1 VNDVRPFRIE
11 VPDAELDELRARLAA
26 TRWPDELP
34 DGGWGDGI
42 DPATMRSLVTRWRE
56 GFDWRAQ
63 EADLNRHPQVV
74 TEIDG
79 ARVHAIDAR
88 STRAEADAAPTVLLL
103 HGWPSTVAEFRR
115 VVAPLTDPADG
126 AGPACHVVVPSL
138 PGFGFSGPT
147 PERGWGT
154 NRMARALAELMA
166 RLGHDRYV
174 PHGGDVGY
182 AVAAELSRVDPEHVA
197 GVHLHLGGVG
207 LAAMHRHEVPRDEA
221 EARAF
226 AQYDAYLGQEQGYAV
241 LQSTRPQTLAYAL
254 TDTPAGQ
261 LAWVAEKFHNWADPA
276 HPVPADDVLTTAAI
290 YWFTRTAGSSARYYQ
305 EAYRDRGV
313 PQPFVDAPTGVVAF
327 PHEIVTPLRHWAE
340 QQYRITRWVEMP
352 EGGHF
357 SALEVPGLVLD
368 GIRGF
373 LASL

>member
-1 VNDVRPFRIE
+1 
-11 VPDAELDELRARLAA
+11 
-26 TRWPDELP
+26 
-34 DGGWGDGI
+34 
-42 DPATMRSLVTRWRE
+42 
-56 GFDWRAQ
+56 
-63 EADLNRHPQVV
+63 
-74 TEIDG
+74 
-79 ARVHAIDAR
+79 
-88 STRAEADAAPTVLLL
+88 
-103 HGWPSTVAEFRR
+103 
-115 VVAPLTDPADG
+115 
-126 AGPACHVVVPSL
+126 
-138 PGFGFSGPT
+138 
-147 PERGWGT
+147 
-154 NRMARALAELMA
+154 
-166 RLGHDRYV
+166 
-174 PHGGDVGY
+174 
-182 AVAAELSRVDPEHVA
+182 VAAELSRVDPEHVA

-221 EARAF
+221 DARAF